1 MDFPVLQADWHS
13 SVASKILQSMDVLI
27 LLGLIVLSAV
37 ISTAEIGFFSVNSTK
52 LKALAQTG
60 NTRAKLALHLR
71 SDPQKLLSTILVG
84 DRLVGVATPM
94 YATFLT
100 LSIYGGQTTF
110 DEAIAVMVG
119 LLTFVLLVAVD
130 VIPKTLAA
138 KFAVPVTLNMAYP
151 VYGVQLL
158 LKPLLFVIVPLI
170 YKLTGGKGL
179 TLPLVTEEELKIM
192 LDEGGKTGTIEFEKV
207 KMIKN
212 VFQLKDITA
221 EDAMTPRL
229 YVFSLDG
236 NLRLK
241 EAQELLYNSKYSR
254 IPVYDGT
261 LDNITGI
268 LYKTRALT
276 ELAKGQNEAK
286 LKDIA
291 YPPLF
296 VPSGKTADDLMKQ
309 FQQEKRHMAVVV
321 NEFGGVM
328 GIVTLE
334 DLLEEVVGEIMDET
348 DITEELIKR
357 LGKNHILVHSRTE
370 VRKVND
376 FLKVDL
382 GDEAVTI
389 GGLIQQELGR
399 IPKVG
404 EELRIANCR
413 ILIHEAEPR
422 SIRSVQIFREEKS
435 PAHVEAPNLDLVS

>member
-1 MDFPVLQADWHS
+1 
-13 SVASKILQSMDVLI
+13 MDVLI
-27 LLGLIVLSAV
+27 LLGLIVISAV
-37 ISTAEIGFFSVNSTK
+37 ISTAEIGFFVVNETK

-60 NTRAKLALHLR
+60 NTRARLALHLR

-84 DRLVGVATPM
+84 DRLIGVATPM

-100 LSIYGGQTTF
+100 LNIYGGQTFF

-158 LKPLLFVIVPLI
+158 LKPLLFVMVPLI
-170 YKLTGGKGL
+170 HKLTGGKGL

-192 LDEGGKTGTIEFEKV
+192 LDEGGKIGTIEVEKV

-212 VFQLKDITA
+212 VFQLKGITA

-229 YVFSLDG
+229 YVFSLEG

>member
-1 MDFPVLQADWHS
+1 
-13 SVASKILQSMDVLI
+13 MDVLI
-27 LLGLIVLSAV
+27 LLSLIVISAV
-37 ISTAEIGFFSVNSTK
+37 ISTAEIGFFVVNETK
-52 LKALAQTG
+52 LRALAQTG
-60 NTRAKLALHLR
+60 NSRAKLALHLR

-100 LSIYGGQTTF
+100 LNIYGGQTSF

-158 LKPLLFVIVPLI
+158 LKPLLFVMVPLI
-170 YKLTGGKGL
+170 HKLTGGKGL

-192 LDEGGKTGTIEFEKV
+192 LDEGGKTGTIEVEKV

-399 IPKVG
+399 IPTVG

>member
-1 MDFPVLQADWHS
+1 MDIA
-13 SVASKILQSMDVLI
+13 I

-37 ISTAEIGFFSVNSTK
+37 ISTAEIGFFSVNETK
-52 LKALAQTG
+52 LRALAQ
-60 NTRAKLALHLR
+60 NHNARAKMALRLR

-84 DRLVGVATPM
+84 DRLVGTAIPM

-100 LSIYGGQTTF
+100 LNTYGGRTF
-110 DEAIAVMVG
+110 FDDTIAVVVG
-119 LLTFVLLVAVD
+119 LLTFVLLVSVD

-138 KFAVPVTLNMAYP
+138 KFAVPVTLNMSYP
-151 VYGVQLL
+151 VYWVQVLL
-158 LKPLLFVIVPLI
+158 RPILFFMVPLI

-192 LDEGGKTGTIEFEKV
+192 LDEGGKAGAIEVEKV

-241 EAQELLYNSKYSR
+241 DAQELLYNSKYSR

-261 LDNITGI
+261 MDNITGI

-276 ELAKGQNEAK
+276 ELSKGQFDFK

-296 VPSGKTADDLMKQ
+296 VPAGKTADDLMKQ
-309 FQQEKRHMAVVV
+309 FQQDKRHMAVVV

-334 DLLEEVVGEIMDET
+334 DLIEEVVGEIMDET

-357 LGKNHILVHSRTE
+357 IGKNHILVHGRTE

-404 EELRIANCR
+404 EEVRIGNCR

-435 PAHVEAPNLDLVS
+435 PVSVEAPNLNLVG

>member
-1 MDFPVLQADWHS
+1 
-13 SVASKILQSMDVLI
+13 MDVLI

-37 ISTAEIGFFSVNSTK
+37 ISTAEIGFFAVNSTK
-52 LKALAQTG
+52 LRALAQTG

-100 LSIYGGQTTF
+100 LSIYGGQTSF

-254 IPVYDGT
+254 IPVFDTT

-276 ELAKGQNEAK
+276 ELAKGQNESK

-404 EELRIANCR
+404 EEVRIANCR
-413 ILIHEAEPR
+413 IVIHEAEPR
-422 SIRSVQIFREEKS
+422 SIRSVQIFREEKL

>member
-1 MDFPVLQADWHS
+1 
-13 SVASKILQSMDVLI
+13 MDVLI
-27 LLGLIVLSAV
+27 LLALITISAV
-37 ISTAEIGFFSVNSTK
+37 ISTAEIGFFAVNDTK
-52 LKALAQTG
+52 LRALVQ
-60 NTRAKLALHLR
+60 NHNKRAKMALQLR
-71 SDPQKLLSTILVG
+71 SDPQRLLATILIG
-84 DRLVGVATPM
+84 DRLVSTAIPM
-94 YATFLT
+94 YAAFLT
-100 LSIYGGQTTF
+100 LNIFEGERTF
-110 DEAIAVMVG
+110 FNDSVAVVVG
-119 LLTFVLLVAVD
+119 LLTFVLLVSVD

-138 KFAVPVTLNMAYP
+138 KFAIPVTLNMSYP
-151 VYGVQLL
+151 IYGVELL
-158 LKPLLFVIVPLI
+158 LKPLLFVMVPFI
-170 YKLTGGKGL
+170 HKLTGGKGL

-192 LDEGGKTGTIEFEKV
+192 LEEGGKAGAIEVEKV

-276 ELAKGQNEAK
+276 ELAKGRNEAK

-404 EELRIANCR
+404 EEVRIANCR

-435 PAHVEAPNLDLVS
+435 PAHVESQNLDLVS

>member
-1 MDFPVLQADWHS
+1 
-13 SVASKILQSMDVLI
+13 MDVLI
-27 LLGLIVLSAV
+27 LLGLIVISAV
-37 ISTAEIGFFSVNSTK
+37 ISTAEIGFFVVNDTK

-60 NTRAKLALHLR
+60 NSRAKLALHLR

-100 LSIYGGQTTF
+100 LNIYGGQTSF

-158 LKPLLFVIVPLI
+158 LKPLLFVMVPLI
-170 YKLTGGKGL
+170 HKLTGGKGL

-192 LDEGGKTGTIEFEKV
+192 LDEGGKTGTIEVEKV

-212 VFQLKDITA
+212 VFQLKGITA

-286 LKDIA
+286 LRDIA

-435 PAHVEAPNLDLVS
+435 PAHVEDPNLNLVS

>member
-1 MDFPVLQADWHS
+1 
-13 SVASKILQSMDVLI
+13 MDVLI
-27 LLGLIVLSAV
+27 LLGLIVISAV
-37 ISTAEIGFFSVNSTK
+37 ISTAEIGFFAVNETK
-52 LKALAQTG
+52 LRALAQTG
-60 NTRAKLALHLR
+60 NARAKLALHLR

-100 LSIYGGQTTF
+100 LNIYGGRNFF

-119 LLTFVLLVAVD
+119 MLTFVLLVAVD

-138 KFAVPVTLNMAYP
+138 KFAVPVTLNMSYP
-151 VYGVQLL
+151 VYWVQLL
-158 LKPLLFVIVPLI
+158 LKPFLFVMVPLI
-170 YKLTGGKGL
+170 HKLTGGKGL

-192 LDEGGKTGTIEFEKV
+192 LDQGGKTGTIEFEKV

-236 NLRLK
+236 NLRLT

-276 ELAKGQNEAK
+276 ELAKGRNEAK

-370 VRKVND
+370 VRKIND

-404 EELRIANCR
+404 EEVRIANCR

>member
-1 MDFPVLQADWHS
+1 MD
-13 SVASKILQSMDVLI
+13 ILI
-27 LLGLIVLSAV
+27 LLGLIVISAV
-37 ISTAEIGFFSVNSTK
+37 ISTAEIGFFAVNETK
-52 LKALAQTG
+52 LRALAQIG
-60 NTRAKLALHLR
+60 NARAKLALHLR

-84 DRLVGVATPM
+84 DRLIGVATPM

-100 LSIYGGQTTF
+100 LNIYGGRNFF

-119 LLTFVLLVAVD
+119 LLTFALLVAVD

-158 LKPLLFVIVPLI
+158 LKPLLFVMVPLI
-170 YKLTGGKGL
+170 HKLTGGKGL

-236 NLRLK
+236 NLSLK

-276 ELAKGQNEAK
+276 ELAKGRNEAK

-370 VRKVND
+370 VRKIND

-404 EELRIANCR
+404 EEVRIANCR

-435 PAHVEAPNLDLVS
+435 PAHVETPNLDLVS

>member
-1 MDFPVLQADWHS
+1 
-13 SVASKILQSMDVLI
+13 MDVLI
-27 LLGLIVLSAV
+27 LLGLIVISAV
-37 ISTAEIGFFSVNSTK
+37 ISTAEIGFFVVNETK

-100 LSIYGGQTTF
+100 LNIYGGQTSF

-158 LKPLLFVIVPLI
+158 LKPLLFVMVPLI
-170 YKLTGGKGL
+170 HKLTGGKGL

-192 LDEGGKTGTIEFEKV
+192 LDEGGKTGTIEVEKV

-212 VFQLKDITA
+212 VFQLKGIAA

-404 EELRIANCR
+404 EELRIGNCR

-435 PAHVEAPNLDLVS
+435 PAHVEDPNLNLVS

>member
-1 MDFPVLQADWHS
+1 
-13 SVASKILQSMDVLI
+13 MDVLI
-27 LLGLIVLSAV
+27 LLSLIVISAV
-37 ISTAEIGFFSVNSTK
+37 ISTAEIGFFVVNDTK

-60 NTRAKLALHLR
+60 NSRAKLALHLR

-100 LSIYGGQTTF
+100 LNIYGGQTSF

-158 LKPLLFVIVPLI
+158 LKPLLFVMVPLI
-170 YKLTGGKGL
+170 HKLTGGKGL

-192 LDEGGKTGTIEFEKV
+192 LDEGGKTGTIEVEKV

-212 VFQLKDITA
+212 VFQLKGITA

-435 PAHVEAPNLDLVS
+435 PAHVEDPNLNLVS

>member
-1 MDFPVLQADWHS
+1 
-13 SVASKILQSMDVLI
+13 MDVLI

-37 ISTAEIGFFSVNSTK
+37 ISTAEIGFFAVNSTK

-84 DRLVGVATPM
+84 DRLIGVATPM

-100 LSIYGGQTTF
+100 LSIYGGQTFF

-241 EAQELLYNSKYSR
+241 DAQELLYNSKYSR

-276 ELAKGQNEAK
+276 ELAKGLNESK

>member
-1 MDFPVLQADWHS
+1 MDIA
-13 SVASKILQSMDVLI
+13 I

-37 ISTAEIGFFSVNSTK
+37 ISTAEIGFFSVNETK
-52 LKALAQTG
+52 LRALAQ
-60 NTRAKLALHLR
+60 NNNARAKMALRLR
-71 SDPQKLLSTILVG
+71 SDPQQLLSTILVG
-84 DRLVGVATPM
+84 DRLVGTAIPM

-100 LSIYGGQTTF
+100 LSAYGERTF
-110 DEAIAVMVG
+110 FNDTIAVVVG
-119 LLTFVLLVAVD
+119 VLTFVLLVSVD

-151 VYGVQLL
+151 VYWVQVLL
-158 LKPLLFVIVPLI
+158 RPVLFIMVPLI

-192 LDEGGKTGTIEFEKV
+192 LDEGGKTGAIEVEKV

-241 EAQELLYNSKYSR
+241 EAQELLYSSKYSR

-268 LYKTRALT
+268 LYKTKALT
-276 ELAKGQNEAK
+276 ELTKGHFDSK

-296 VPSGKTADDLMKQ
+296 VPAGKTADDLMKQ
-309 FQQEKRHMAVVV
+309 FQQDKRHMAVVV

-334 DLLEEVVGEIMDET
+334 DLIEEVVGEIMDET

-357 LGKNHILVHSRTE
+357 IGKNHILVHGRTE

-404 EELRIANCR
+404 EELRIGNCR

-422 SIRSVQIFREEKS
+422 SIKSVQIFREEKS
-435 PAHVEAPNLDLVS
+435 PVSVETPNLNLVG

>member
-1 MDFPVLQADWHS
+1 
-13 SVASKILQSMDVLI
+13 MDVLI

-37 ISTAEIGFFSVNSTK
+37 ISTAEIGFFAVNSTK
-52 LKALAQTG
+52 LRALAQTG
-60 NTRAKLALHLR
+60 NSRAKLALHLR

-84 DRLVGVATPM
+84 DRLIGVATPM

-100 LSIYGGQTTF
+100 LSIYGGQTSF

-236 NLRLK
+236 NLHLK

-254 IPVYDGT
+254 IPVYEGT

-296 VPSGKTADDLMKQ
+296 VPAGKTADDLMKQ
-309 FQQEKRHMAVVV
+309 FQQEKRHMAAVV

-357 LGKNHILVHSRTE
+357 LGKNHILVHGRTE

-382 GDEAVTI
+382 GNEAVTI
-389 GGLIQQELGR
+389 AGLIQQELGR

-404 EELRIANCR
+404 EEVRIANCR

-435 PAHVEAPNLDLVS
+435 PAHVETPNLDLVS